1 MAEDQPPPLPAP
13 EIAQVALRDIT
24 KLTGRQPLG
33 ATSVMPSDDGW
44 TVEVEVVEDR
54 RIPSSADILAL
65 YEVVLDLDGQLL
77 SYRRTRRYM
86 RGSTNSGAQ
95 PHDRHGGGSGPMSQ
109 GGGLGGGHQSTNL
122 GDILERVLDKGLVIA
137 GDIQVNL
144 LDIEL
149 LTIKV
154 RLVIASLETAKE
166 VGIDWWEHDP
176 WLTGS
181 KSSIEIENARLR
193 ERIAELRVRP
203 LRVARIGRCRADR
216 GGGAASGHRP

>member
-1 MAEDQPPPLPAP
+1 MT
-13 EIAQVALRDIT
+13 VA
-24 KLTGRQPLG
+24 
-33 ATSVMPSDDGW
+33 
-44 TVEVEVVEDR
+44 
-54 RIPSSADILAL
+54 
-65 YEVVLDLDGQLL
+65 
-77 SYRRTRRYM
+77 
-86 RGSTNSGAQ
+86 
-95 PHDRHGGGSGPMSQ
+95 GGGSGPMSQ

-193 ERIAELRVRP
+193 ERIAELES
-203 LRVARIGRCRADR
+203 DR
-216 GGGAASGHRP
+216 SVSPALGGAESIEVEGQRQDTDDDTQ